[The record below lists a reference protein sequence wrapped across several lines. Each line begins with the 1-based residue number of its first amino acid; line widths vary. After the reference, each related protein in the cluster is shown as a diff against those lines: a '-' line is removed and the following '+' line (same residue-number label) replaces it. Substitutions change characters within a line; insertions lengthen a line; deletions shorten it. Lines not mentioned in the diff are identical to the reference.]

1 MSAGRP
7 TEPVPQDIADEV
19 VIWLS
24 EGKTMREFCRQPA
37 MPHYSTVYDWMD
49 KDAEFAQRIARARLI
64 GEEVIHQ
71 QCLDIADNTQMGVIV
86 SEKPDGAT
94 ETKTADMLEHR
105 KLRIDTRLK
114 LLAKWNPKKYGD
126 KVDLNHGGQPD
137 NPIQAAITV
146 EFVRTGEKP

>member
-1 MSAGRP
+1 MGRP
-7 TEPVPQDIADEV
+7 VEPVPQDIADELV
-19 VIWLS
+19 EWIS
-24 EGKTMREFCRQPA
+24 EGKTLREFCRQPGKPCYA
-37 MPHYSTVYDWMD
+37 TIYDWKD
-49 KDAEFAQRIARARLI
+49 KDPEFATRIARAREI

-71 QCLDIADNTQMGVIV
+71 ECLSIADSTQLGVIV
-86 SEKPDGAT
+86 TEKPDGST

-126 KVDLNHGGQPD
+126 RVDMNLGGQNG

-146 EFVRTGEKP
+146 EFVKSKPQG